1 MSVEIAVMFVCMSS
15 ILLNNNN
22 RLLKRFT
29 ILHGYGQ
36 RKMVD
41 VSEIAD

>member
-1 MSVEIAVMFVCMSS
+1 MSVEIAVMFVCLSS
-15 ILLNNNN
+15 DALNN

-29 ILHGYGQ
+29 ILQGYGQ
-36 RKMVD
+36 RNMVD